1 MEKDGAVKEEDSQQQ
16 PSTSS
21 VGLMNN
27 AFFSSFGETL
37 SQVGNMAKE
46 NAEKLKE
53 QIRLSQLQQSAQQE
67 RDERQEKGQGKKKNK
82 GAYGRLPIES
92 AKRLRALD
100 TGDIN

>member
-1 MEKDGAVKEEDSQQQ
+1 MEKDGAVKEEESQQQQQQQQQQQ

-27 AFFSSFGETL
+27 AFFSNFGETL

-82 GAYGRLPIES
+82 
-92 AKRLRALD
+92 
-100 TGDIN
+100 